1 MNLSPR
7 RNPETKFIRTEDGKS
22 MVYIPER
29 GRVKRLNRTGTAIL
43 QLCDGE
49 HSVDSIVAEVT
60 AQYEGTGEPDVKGD
74 VNDYIHLLKR
84 EGILHE

>member
-1 MNLSPR
+1 MNFSPK
-7 RNPETKFIRTEDGKS
+7 RNPKTKFIRTEDGKS
-22 MVYIPER
+22 MVYIPAT
-29 GRVKRLNRTGTAIL
+29 GKVKRLNRTGTAIL

-49 HSVDSIVAEVT
+49 HSVETIVAEVI

-74 VNDYIHLLKR
+74 VNDYLHLLKQ